1 MANSAQMNWNVAYIV
16 DAFGDPYVPLQNK
29 KTNLFISLESIY
41 GQTHKTTN
49 QTKDERI
56 TQGLV

>member
-1 MANSAQMNWNVAYIV
+1 
-16 DAFGDPYVPLQNK
+16 
-29 KTNLFISLESIY
+29 LFISLESIY

-56 TQGLV
+56 TQGLVWWIQAF